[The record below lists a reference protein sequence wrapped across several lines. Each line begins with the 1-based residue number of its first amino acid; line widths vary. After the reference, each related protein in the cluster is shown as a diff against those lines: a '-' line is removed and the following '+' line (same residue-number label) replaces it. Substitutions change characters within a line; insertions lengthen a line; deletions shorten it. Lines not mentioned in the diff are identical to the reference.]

1 MGMRMS
7 SVNIHM
13 PASRLKKTLPSG
25 LERVRITVNGTQP
38 SFLREGGGLMTEPT
52 GIFRNAATV
61 ILTRD
66 GDQGMEV
73 FLMRRH
79 RAQSFM
85 AGAFVFPGGALDEE
99 DADPGL
105 ASFIAGLTVDQAA
118 NNLQEDAISPKIAFS
133 LYMAAIRE
141 TFEEAG
147 ILLAYSSDGN
157 PLQYP
162 DEQTAERLS
171 LARRALH
178 KKELSLRQLAQQENI
193 RFAFDLLTP
202 FAHWM
207 TPDIEKKRFDTRF
220 FLTRIPPG
228 QIPLHDAVEMTES
241 RWLTPAAAVAAHHN
255 QEIRLMPP
263 TLRSL
268 EDISGIG
275 DTASLVRSVQ
285 HKKIYPILPQ
295 ARKIDGELQLL
306 LPHDP
311 DYSIEG
317 FKQPAN
323 ATEPSRLA
331 LLNDR
336 WQSLIP

>member
-1 MGMRMS
+1 
-7 SVNIHM
+7 
-13 PASRLKKTLPSG
+13 
-25 LERVRITVNGTQP
+25 
-38 SFLREGGGLMTEPT
+38 MTEPT

-66 GDQGMEV
+66 GDQGMEI

-85 AGAFVFPGGALDEE
+85 ASAFVFPGGALDED
-99 DADPGL
+99 DADPDL
-105 ASFIAGLTVDQAA
+105 TSSIAGLTAGEAA
-118 NNLQEDAISPKIAFS
+118 KNLQEVDVAPQTAFS

-147 ILLAYSSDGN
+147 VLLAYNQDGS

-162 DEQTAERLS
+162 DERTAGRLS
-171 LARRALH
+171 QARRAVH
-178 KKELSLRQLAQQENI
+178 KKELSLKELAKQENI

-220 FLTRIPPG
+220 FLARIPAG

-241 RWLTPAAAVAAHHN
+241 RWMTPSEALAAHR
-255 QEIRLMPP
+255 QREIRLMPP

-268 EDISGIG
+268 EDISGFN

-285 HKKIYPILPQ
+285 KKRIYPILPQ
-295 ARKIDGELQLL
+295 ARKINEALHLL

-317 FKQPAN
+317 FKQPTHAK
-323 ATEPSRLA
+323 EPSRLVM
-331 LLNDR
+331 LNER
-336 WQSLIP
+336 WQSMTP

>member
-1 MGMRMS
+1 
-7 SVNIHM
+7 
-13 PASRLKKTLPSG
+13 
-25 LERVRITVNGTQP
+25 
-38 SFLREGGGLMTEPT
+38 MTDSA

-66 GDQGMEV
+66 GDRGMEV

-85 AGAFVFPGGALDEE
+85 AGAFVFPGGALDED
-99 DADPGL
+99 DADPAL
-105 ASFIAGLTVDQAA
+105 ASYITGLTAEQAA
-118 NNLQEDAISPKIAFS
+118 KNLQEINVLPQTAFS

-147 ILLAYSSDGN
+147 VLLAYSRDGE

-162 DEQTAERLS
+162 DEQTAARLS
-171 LARRALH
+171 QARRALH
-178 KKELSLRQLAQQENI
+178 QKELSLNELAKQENI
-193 RFAFDLLTP
+193 RFAFDMLTP

-220 FLTRIPPG
+220 FLTRIPAG
-228 QIPLHDAVEMTES
+228 QTPLHDAVEMTES
-241 RWLTPAAAVAAHHN
+241 RWMTPLEAVTAHRN
-255 QEIRLMPP
+255 REIRLMPP

-268 EDISGIG
+268 EDISDIT
-275 DTASLVRSVQ
+275 DTASLIQSVQ
-285 HKKIYPILPQ
+285 DKKIYPVLPQ
-295 ARKIDGELQLL
+295 ARKINGELQLL

-317 FKQPAN
+317 FKQPAR
-323 ATEPSRLA
+323 AKEPSRLA
-331 LLNDR
+331 LVNDR
-336 WQSLIP
+336 WQSVTP